1 MLFYFSHLIRQQNA
15 GFVYLFL
22 SNRNKLTMT
31 SEKHNEPEKEVCPV
45 TAQLEAFRIR
55 LHSPEKQS
63 PALRLALAEAAR
75 MMTEITL
82 GRATKGHLDELVKA
96 AKALPESEHALATS
110 LFASLE
116 KSHDKWLMHINDSA
130 CNAGIC
136 FEPRVV
142 PCQEACP
149 AHIDIPSV
157 IAHIGHGNYSRALS
171 VMLKDTPLPNSCGLI
186 CPAPCENACVQK
198 TVSQPVLIKP
208 MKTIAARCSPAYP
221 MQEIAPPTGKK
232 IAIVGAGPAGV
243 TAAYYLAQKGHHVEI
258 FDEREEPGGIMRYG
272 IPNYRLPNEILQDE
286 INQLRKMG
294 VKIHNGYKVKN
305 VREFQDQ
312 GFDATFIAI
321 GLQYSR
327 RLGVEGDNL
336 PFVMGG
342 MDFLSAVR
350 AGKNP
355 KVGPHVIVIGGGNV
369 AIDVAMTAFRQGATK
384 VQIWYRRTRKDMPA
398 SPHEVEMALAEGVE
412 LVELWAPTKIME
424 GNLIEFARSKN
435 APDASTAQPVTVR
448 ADQIIAGIGQD
459 ADLSWLDGSKIQLEW
474 GNIVAD
480 PVTLETGEPGIF
492 SGGDIQHGASTVVAA
507 IGSGK
512 RAAEAIDSRLMKKDM
527 DLSSLKPQRRDEAP
541 YLPVDAAF
549 RLSASRPHVLEK
561 DPDTRKWVHDFIQ
574 YDWDEN
580 EARAEAGRCLRCDL
594 CIGCG
599 LCELA
604 CIQVGAEALR
614 MVETGNRRL
623 VFEDFLRP
631 ASLCIGC
638 GACAAVC
645 PTGAIRVENRDGQRV
660 TEITGTVVRS
670 QPLQVC
676 ESCGTSYAPLLQ
688 FDKSR
693 SRMGITAADTATCPA
708 CARLRAAE
716 SLSEMRWLA
725 TGR

>member
-1 MLFYFSHLIRQQNA
+1 
-15 GFVYLFL
+15 
-22 SNRNKLTMT
+22 MT
-31 SEKHNEPEKEVCPV
+31 DKSNEPEKEVCPV
-45 TAQLEAFRIR
+45 TEHLEALRIR
-55 LHSPEKQS
+55 LHSEENQS
-63 PALRLALAEAAR
+63 PALRSALAEAGR
-75 MMTEITL
+75 MITEISL
-82 GRATKGHLDELVKA
+82 GRATVGHLDELAKA
-96 AKALPESEHALATS
+96 VKALPESEHSLVTS
-110 LFASLE
+110 LETSLDMAR
-116 KSHDKWLMHINDSA
+116 DKWLMHITDSA

-136 FEPRVV
+136 FEPRLV

-149 AHIDIPSV
+149 AHIDIPSM
-157 IAHIGHGNYSRALS
+157 IAHIGHGNYDASLS
-171 VMLKDTPLPNSCGLI
+171 VLLKDTPLPNSCGLV
-186 CPAPCENACVQK
+186 CPAPCEEACVQK

-208 MKTIAARCSPAYP
+208 MKSIAARCSPSYP
-221 MQEIAPPTGKK
+221 MQEIAPATGRKV
-232 IAIVGAGPAGV
+232 AIIGAGPAGV
-243 TAAYYLAQKGHHVEI
+243 TTAYYLAQKGHHVEI
-258 FDEREEPGGIMRYG
+258 FDEREEPGGTMRYG
-272 IPNYRLPNEILQDE
+272 IPNYRLPNQILQDE
-286 INQLRKMG
+286 INQVRKMG
-294 VKIHNGYKVKN
+294 VEIHNGYKVKN
-305 VREFQDQ
+305 IREFQDQ
-312 GFDATFIAI
+312 GFDATFVAI
-321 GLQYSR
+321 GLPFSR
-327 RLGVEGDNL
+327 RLGIEGDDL
-336 PFVMGG
+336 PFVLGG

-350 AGKNP
+350 DGKDP
-355 KVGPHVIVIGGGNV
+355 KVGPHVIVIGGGNA

-384 VQIWYRRTRKDMPA
+384 VQMWYRRTRKDMPA
-398 SPHEVEMALAEGVE
+398 NPHEVVMALDEGVE

-435 APDASTAQPVTVR
+435 APDADTAKPVTIR

-459 ADLSWLDGSKIQLEW
+459 GDIAWLDGSKIELEW

-512 RAAEAIDSRLMKKDM
+512 RAAEAIDSWLMKKEM
-527 DLSSLKPQRRDEAP
+527 DLPSLKPQRRDEVP
-541 YLPVDAAF
+541 YLSVDAAF
-549 RLSASRPHVLEK
+549 RLSKSRPHVPEK
-561 DPDTRKWVHDFIQ
+561 DPDTRKWSHDFIQ
-574 YDWDEN
+574 FDWDEN

-645 PTGAIRVENRDGQRV
+645 PTGAIRVENRDGMRV

-676 ESCGTSYAPLLQ
+676 SCC
-688 FDKSR
+688 DKPFVSSVQYGKTR
-693 SRMGITAADTATCPA
+693 SSMGGPGETDVVMCSS
-708 CARLRAAE
+708 CARLRAVE
-716 SLSEMRWLA
+716 SLSDMRWIA
-725 TGR
+725 AGR